1 MKPLPLW
8 SLRKLPK
15 TGVYAL
21 SSPCRTTSL
30 FVSKES
36 DGRIFHDPR
45 EKKDVLSLKMKKKAF
60 CIPFLLSHVWSSPL
74 SYPSFCFS
82 FLYSHFSFSFL
93 FHFLFIFS
101 FLFSF
106 LSSNLENTSH
116 TVKGENCLPLSSNQ
130 RCGYAFSI
138 FIPYFSK
145 TLIMTSSP
153 HGLI

>member
-45 EKKDVLSLKMKKKAF
+45 EKEDVLSLKMKKKAF

-82 FLYSHFSFSFL
+82 FLYSHFSSHFSFT
-93 FHFLFIFS
+93 FSSFSPFS
-101 FLFSF
+101 FLFSPPIWRTLHIRSKEEIASPFPQTKGVAMHFPSLF
-106 LSSNLENTSH
+106 LIFL
-116 TVKGENCLPLSSNQ
+116 KPL
-130 RCGYAFSI
+130 
-138 FIPYFSK
+138 
-145 TLIMTSSP
+145 L
-153 HGLI
+153 